1 MTTQYEH
8 FDPTAPDVID
18 NPFPMFSRLRESDPA
33 HWSERLGGWVL
44 TRYWDVRESLNW
56 SVERLDAF
64 LQAVDHSDSKG
75 MQRIALWATF
85 NDAPMHVHLRR
96 LMAKALSSDFI
107 DTAEPI
113 IHDLSKR
120 LSKAAK
126 ERDQIDFMADFAHQI
141 PIGVMAKLFNL
152 PDEDI
157 AMLRHWVHEIN
168 LFVGAAKHVPDK
180 YPRSSDALESITEY
194 FMRHYEQRVRKSG
207 GNDLLSRLIFA
218 EEDGDRMTRDEVVAT
233 CVMLLYAGHITT
245 THMLGNALH
254 ALLKHPDQ
262 LRDLQKDPSIAQ
274 PACEELLRYDGPVQS
289 MVRVAINDTLLHDR
303 TIKAGDRIFPMLNA
317 ANRDPRRFD
326 NPDKLDIHRERN
338 SHIVFGHGPHTCI
351 GLRLARLELPIA
363 INSFL
368 ADISHV
374 EAAGSVSWI
383 DSVAFRG
390 PDKLP
395 VHLVAR
401 N

>member
-1 MTTQYEH
+1 MQHEH
-8 FDPTAPDVID
+8 FDPTAPDVVD
-18 NPFPMFSRLRESDPA
+18 NPFPMFARLRENDPA

-56 SVERLDAF
+56 SVERLEPF

-75 MQRIALWATF
+75 MERIALWATF
-85 NDAPMHVHLRR
+85 NDAPMHNHLRR

-113 IHDLSKR
+113 IHDLSKQ

-126 ERDQIDFMADFAHQI
+126 DRDQIDFMADFAHQI

-152 PDEDI
+152 PNEDV
-157 AMLRHWVHEIN
+157 ATLRHWAHEIN

-180 YPRSSDALESITEY
+180 YPRSSDALESMTEY
-194 FMRHYEQRVRKSG
+194 FMHHYDQRSRNSG
-207 GNDLLSRLIFA
+207 ADDLLSRLIFA
-218 EEDGDRMTRDEVVAT
+218 EENGDRMTRDEVVAT
-233 CVMLLYAGHITT
+233 CVMLVYAGHITT
-245 THMLGNALH
+245 AHMLGNALH

-289 MVRVAINDTLLHDR
+289 MVRVAINDTPLHDQ
-303 TIKAGDRIFPMLNA
+303 TIKAGDRVFPMLNA

-326 NPDKLDIHRERN
+326 NPDQLDIHRERN
-338 SHIVFGHGPHTCI
+338 PHIVFGHGPHTCI

-363 INSFL
+363 INAFL
-368 ADISHV
+368 ANVSHV